1 MKHLEDTPEF
11 ICNKEK
17 NNYCVYID
25 TDSNY
30 FHAEPILK
38 KLYPNFDEMSNEEKD
53 DLVEKLATASQDM
66 VGPILKQ
73 ITEQSFNQYN
83 PENQRIDFK
92 NECVLRSG
100 YIRATRR
107 YTQYITREEGIPTNK
122 FDIKG
127 LEFKK
132 ANFPPKFGKF
142 FEWLVLSALEG
153 VDKEILDSKV
163 KQFRTEILD
172 GTIPLSD
179 LANPTSVKKLN
190 KYTERKAR
198 SGEIFSKIG
207 KGAPA
212 AVKATIIYNDLL
224 RFWNLH
230 KTHSEIAQG
239 DKIKWIYL
247 KHNPYNI
254 EAIAL
259 LEWDYPDKMRTFIEE
274 YADRKKIFE
283 SVLLNK
289 LEGFYSDMEWQL
301 NLNPYKEM
309 FFNL

>member
-1 MKHLEDTPEF
+1 
-11 ICNKEK
+11 
-17 NNYCVYID
+17 
-25 TDSNY
+25 
-30 FHAEPILK
+30 
-38 KLYPNFDEMSNEEKD
+38 MSNEEKD
-53 DLVEKLATASQDM
+53 DLVEKLATASQNK
-66 VGPILKQ
+66 VGPVLKQ
-73 ITEQSFNQYN
+73 ITEQSFNQNN

-107 YTQYITREEGIPTNK
+107 YTQYITREEGIKTNK

-142 FEWLVLSALEG
+142 FEELVLSALEG
-153 VDKEILDSKV
+153 IDKEILDNKV
-163 KQFRTEILD
+163 KKFRTEILN

-179 LANPTSVKKLN
+179 LANPTAVKKLN

-212 AVKATIIYNDLL
+212 AVKATIVYNDLL

-239 DKIKWIYL
+239 DKIKWVYL

-289 LEGFYSDMEWQL
+289 LEGFYSDLEWQL